1 MQVDR
6 EKGLKKT

>member
-6 EKGLKKT
+6 EK